1 FEKALYR
8 DDPVDIGDFL
18 PSSDHPL
25 HDAVL
30 SELIRVELEHD
41 WEHGHPRPL
50 AEYRR
55 LFPDFF
61 RNPDNLQAITFEE
74 YRLRRRARQSVSPEE
89 YERVHGVCTNGWA
102 RPQTQPDDNP
112 LSIQLEEAA
121 RSYREFRLF
130 EGIEH
135 DNLDAWLQSMSVSA
149 DGAAGARFFHALHR
163 TDAAAADR

>member
-1 FEKALYR
+1 NSGSCWNYASRDTRWPRSPGRRAAPSAPSSGTFRKYEPGCVPSSTGRPMMIPSRPDSVSRSLDDFVAAFEEALYR

-25 HDAVL
+25 HDSVL

-61 RNPDNLQAITFEE
+61 RNPDNLQAIAFEE
-74 YRLRRRARQSVSPEE
+74 YRLRRQAGQSASPEE
-89 YERVHGVCTNGWA
+89 YERAYGVC
-102 RPQTQPDDNP
+102 
-112 LSIQLEEAA
+112 
-121 RSYREFRLF
+121 
-130 EGIEH
+130 
-135 DNLDAWLQSMSVSA
+135 
-149 DGAAGARFFHALHR
+149 
-163 TDAAAADR
+163 